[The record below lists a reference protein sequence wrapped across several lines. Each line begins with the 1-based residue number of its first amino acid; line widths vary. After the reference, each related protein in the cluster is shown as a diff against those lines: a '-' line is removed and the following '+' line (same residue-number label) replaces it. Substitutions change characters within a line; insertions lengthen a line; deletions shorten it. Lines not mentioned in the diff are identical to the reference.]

1 MCAGLVVKALTTLG
15 VQAEH
20 ERVFDLAS
28 FD

>member
-1 MCAGLVVKALTTLG
+1 MCTGVFVKALTTPG